1 MTVEYYEYNQIRG
14 GATMENMLYTSGAA
28 KELGL
33 GVSTLR
39 NYAVVL
45 ESKGYY
51 FERGPNNG
59 RIFREKDISQIR
71 EMVERMTEEGMTV
84 DQAAEITAGQSG
96 KMEVPV
102 AEHKE
107 RTRLDIDRLCEKIT
121 LLEEQQTNLAE
132 INRQLALQVERLTE
146 KIEER
151 ERDQQLFEMMEN
163 ARNRKKRKGMFFLRP
178 FTFLDKKSTV

>member
-1 MTVEYYEYNQIRG
+1 
-14 GATMENMLYTSGAA
+14 MEKVLYTSGAA
-28 KELGL
+28 MELGL

-59 RIFREKDISQIR
+59 RIFREKDISQIQ
-71 EMVERMTEEGMTV
+71 EMIERMARDGMTV

-96 KMEVPV
+96 KIEVLV
-102 AEHKE
+102 ATPEEQGAK
-107 RTRLDIDRLCEKIT
+107 LNIDKLCEKIT

-132 INRQLALQVERLTE
+132 INKKLALQVERLTE
-146 KIEER
+146 KIEDR
-151 ERDQQLFEMMEN
+151 ERDQQLFDMMEN
-163 ARNRKKRKGMFFLRP
+163 ARNRKKRKGIDFLRS
-178 FTFLDKKSTV
+178 FTFSDKKSTI

>member
-1 MTVEYYEYNQIRG
+1 
-14 GATMENMLYTSGAA
+14 MEKVLYTSGAA
-28 KELGL
+28 KELGI

-45 ESKGYY
+45 ESKGYH
-51 FERGPNNG
+51 FERGSNNG
-59 RIFREKDISQIR
+59 RIFREKDITQIQ
-71 EMVERMTEEGMTV
+71 EMIERMSEDGITV

-96 KMEVPV
+96 KIEVLV
-102 AEHKE
+102 TESEE
-107 RTRLDIDRLCEKIT
+107 RVELDIDRLCEKIT

-132 INRQLALQVERLTE
+132 MNRKLALQVERLTE

-163 ARNRKKRKGMFFLRP
+163 ARNRKKRKGMPFLRS
-178 FTFLDKKSTV
+178 FTFSDKKSLI

>member
-1 MTVEYYEYNQIRG
+1 
-14 GATMENMLYTSGAA
+14 MEKVLYTSGAA
-28 KELGL
+28 MELGL

-59 RIFREKDISQIR
+59 RIFREKDISQIQ
-71 EMVERMTEEGMTV
+71 EMIERMTRDGMTV

-96 KMEVPV
+96 KIEVLV
-102 AEHKE
+102 AAPEEQDAK
-107 RTRLDIDRLCEKIT
+107 LNIDKLCEKIT

-132 INRQLALQVERLTE
+132 INKKLALQVERLTE
-146 KIEER
+146 KIEDR
-151 ERDQQLFEMMEN
+151 ERDQQLFDMMEN
-163 ARNRKKRKGMFFLRP
+163 ARNRKKRKGIDFLRS
-178 FTFLDKKSTV
+178 FTFSDKKSTI

>member
-1 MTVEYYEYNQIRG
+1 
-14 GATMENMLYTSGAA
+14 MEKVLYTSGAA

-59 RIFREKDISQIR
+59 RIFREQDISQIQ
-71 EMVERMTEEGMTV
+71 EMIERMAKDGMTV

-96 KMEVPV
+96 KIEVLV
-102 AEHKE
+102 AVPKE
-107 RTRLDIDRLCEKIT
+107 QGAKLNIDRLCEKIT

-132 INRQLALQVERLTE
+132 INKKLALQVERLTE
-146 KIEER
+146 KIEDR
-151 ERDQQLFEMMEN
+151 ERDQQLFDMMEN
-163 ARNRKKRKGMFFLRP
+163 ARSRKKRKGMDFLRS
-178 FTFLDKKSTV
+178 FTFSDKKSTI

>member
-1 MTVEYYEYNQIRG
+1 
-14 GATMENMLYTSGAA
+14 MEKVLYTSGAA
-28 KELGL
+28 MELGL

-59 RIFREKDISQIR
+59 RIFREKDISQIQ
-71 EMVERMTEEGMTV
+71 EMIERMTRDGMTV

-96 KMEVPV
+96 KIEVLV
-102 AEHKE
+102 AVPEEQDAK
-107 RTRLDIDRLCEKIT
+107 LNIDKLCEKIT

-132 INRQLALQVERLTE
+132 INKKLALQVERLTE
-146 KIEER
+146 KIEDR
-151 ERDQQLFEMMEN
+151 ERDQQLFDMMEN
-163 ARNRKKRKGMFFLRP
+163 ARNRKKRKGIDFLRS
-178 FTFLDKKSTV
+178 FTFSDKKSTI